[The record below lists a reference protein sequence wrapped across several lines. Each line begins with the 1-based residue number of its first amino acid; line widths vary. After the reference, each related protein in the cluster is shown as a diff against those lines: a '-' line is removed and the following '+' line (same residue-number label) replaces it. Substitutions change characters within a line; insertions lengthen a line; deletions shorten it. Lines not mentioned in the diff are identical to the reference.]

1 MERFTRLQQGS
12 IPFVAL
18 ILSLAFAGCNQSSS
32 PSSEQHAENALSA
45 NANAVVASTST
56 TASTAKNPNIL
67 LMIGDD
73 MGNESLSCFEIG
85 KNTADTPTLDQLCKE
100 GVRFDNFWSQPICT
114 PTRATLI
121 TGRYGFRT
129 GVGRPTGDRDAM
141 GYFPEP
147 PPKPESAPYEPPRGA
162 GRAGGGMGGMGMG
175 GMGGRGADTPSDY
188 GILTSE
194 LTLPKIINEN
204 TAAGYSTAAIG
215 KWHIADTRNGWEKH
229 PGLVGFDHFSG
240 LIRGF
245 PDSFFTWNKVV
256 NGEWSGAT
264 GYTPNDKASD
274 AIAWIQQQQDNPWF
288 MWFAFNLP
296 HTPLHLPPA
305 DVLNSDFS
313 SIDPEADPLEDPLP
327 YFRAMLESM
336 DTQIAKVLNSLS
348 EEQRANTYV
357 IFMGD
362 NGSGRNTVTEPFR
375 ASAAKGTI
383 YQGGINV
390 PLIVSG
396 PGVKHGVSKALVNS
410 TDLFSTILEL
420 TGVDVE
426 SSLPQNLAI
435 DSTSIVPY
443 LQDPSAESIR
453 EFVYADVFA
462 GNFAGVEEANFA
474 MRNQRYK
481 LLRHQ
486 GNYEFYDLQNDP
498 YESVNLLKRD
508 LTEQEQEQHDRL
520 NEELTRLRANS

>member
-1 MERFTRLQQGS
+1 MDKFKRLQQWS
-12 IPFVAL
+12 ILLAVL
-18 ILSLAFAGCNQSSS
+18 ILSLVFAGCNQSTS
-32 PSSEQHAENALSA
+32 PSSEQQAVDTESSNVST
-45 NANAVVASTST
+45 VVASSATTTST
-56 TASTAKNPNIL
+56 TRNPNIL

-85 KNTADTPTLDQLCKE
+85 KNTADTPTLDQLCKD
-100 GVRFDNFWSQPICT
+100 GIRFDNFWSQPICT
-114 PTRATLI
+114 PTRATLM

-129 GVGRPTGDRDAM
+129 GVGRPTGDKEAK

-147 PPKPESAPYEPPRGA
+147 PAKPESAPYEPPRPNFNRRPNA
-162 GRAGGGMGGMGMG
+162 P
-175 GMGGRGADTPSDY
+175 TDY
-188 GILTSE
+188 GILSSE
-194 LTLPKIINEN
+194 VTLPNIIKEN
-204 TAAGYSTAAIG
+204 NKAGYKTAAIG

-229 PGLVGFDHFSG
+229 PGIVGFDHFSG

-274 AIAWIQQQQDNPWF
+274 AIAWIEQQQDNPWF

-305 DVLNSDFS
+305 DVLNTDYS
-313 SIDPEADPLEDPLP
+313 SIDPKADPLEDPLP

-336 DTQIAKVLNSLS
+336 DTQIAKVLNSLT
-348 EEQRANTYV
+348 EEQRDNTYV

-362 NGSGRNTVTEPFR
+362 NGSTRNTVTEPFR
-375 ASAAKGTI
+375 AGAAKGSI
-383 YQGGINV
+383 YQGGVNV

-420 TGVDVE
+420 TGVDAA
-426 SSLPQNLAI
+426 SSVPENVTI

-443 LQDPSAESIR
+443 FQDPNAVSIR

-462 GNFAGVEEANFA
+462 GNFAGIEDANFA

-486 GNYEFYDLQNDP
+486 GSYEFYDLQNDP
-498 YESVNLLKRD
+498 YETENLLERD
-508 LTEQEQEQHDRL
+508 LTEVEQQQHDL
-520 NEELTRLRANS
+520 LSEELKRLRASS

>member
-1 MERFTRLQQGS
+1 MSSIRCTKH
-12 IPFVAL
+12 IPFGILVFVLFLFTTACSPSDKQTSDEKVA
-18 ILSLAFAGCNQSSS
+18 SSS
-32 PSSEQHAENALSA
+32 TNAA
-45 NANAVVASTST
+45 AVAATS
-56 TASTAKNPNIL
+56 PNIL

-100 GVRFDNFWSQPICT
+100 GIRFDNFWSQPICT

-147 PPKPESAPYEPPRGA
+147 PPKPESTPYEPPRSA
-162 GRAGGGMGGMGMG
+162 GRPGGGMGGMG
-175 GMGGRGADTPSDY
+175 GMAGGGRNPDAPSDY
-188 GILTSE
+188 GILRTE
-194 LTLPKIINEN
+194 VTLPKIIKEN
-204 TAAGYSTAAIG
+204 NASYATAAIG
-215 KWHIADTRNGWEKH
+215 KWHIADTRNGWENH
-229 PGLVGFDHFSG
+229 PSIVGFDHFSG

-245 PDSFFTWNKVV
+245 PDSYFTWNKVV
-256 NGEWSGAT
+256 NGEWSGKT
-264 GYTPNDKASD
+264 GYTPNDKAQD
-274 AIAWIQQQQDNPWF
+274 AIEWIEQQQDKPWF
-288 MWFAFNLP
+288 LWFAFTLP

-305 DVLNSDFS
+305 DVVNSDFS
-313 SIDPEADPLEDPLP
+313 HIDPQADPIEDPLP
-327 YFRAMLESM
+327 YFKAMLEAM
-336 DTQIAKVLNSLS
+336 DTQIAKVLNSMS
-348 EEQRANTYV
+348 DEQRANTYV

-362 NGSGRNTVTEPFR
+362 NGSTRNTITEPFR
-375 ASAAKGTI
+375 ASASKGSI
-383 YQGGINV
+383 YQGGVNV

-420 TGVDVE
+420 AGIDAA
-426 SSLPQNLAI
+426 SSVPENVAL

-443 LQDPSAESIR
+443 LTDPNADSIR

-462 GNFAGVEEANFA
+462 GNFAGIADANYA

-486 GNYEFYDLQNDP
+486 GNFEFYDLQNDP
-498 YESVNLLKRD
+498 YETKNLLEGT
-508 LTEQEQEQHDRL
+508 LTTAEQEQYDRL
-520 NEELTRLRANS
+520 NTELTRLRSSES